1 MAIQPSKGMSPAVR
15 NPLVAAVLVILLAIL
30 AYPVGR
36 EYLTSL
42 ILILGSILVYLVLAL
57 TLRSQAAADFYV
69 AGRSIPAFVNGAAT
83 AADWMSAASF
93 LSMAGI
99 IAFLG
104 FDALPYIIGWTL
116 GYTLMAF
123 TIAPF
128 VRKSGTYTV
137 PELIERLAGGWGTAR
152 VVAVL
157 MVFITSLTYLTAQLT
172 GVGVVFSRF
181 LGIPATT
188 AVFVGVFGALAYAW
202 TSGWRSITWVQ
213 FVQYWVLI
221 SMYLL
226 PVLIAAA
233 YLGLLPLPWL
243 QYGPLVAQVEGAEKA
258 AGVTP
263 LWTEPFA
270 RPFAGG
276 TGQLNWI
283 LSALVLMLGT
293 MGLPHILVRFYTVT
307 NVHAARVSVGWALL
321 FIGLLY
327 ISASIYAAVARFSIS
342 KLWNQPLDVVQNT
355 PWVQKWL
362 PTGLVKVQDANGDGI
377 IQPGELSFHNDIVV
391 VGMPDMFGMIW
402 LIAPLVAV
410 GGLAAALSTADGLLL
425 AMSTAV
431 SRDIYKRF
439 INPQAS
445 EAGEVGFVRVM
456 LLVIA
461 LVGGLLGY
469 LALRDPTFSRYVALL
484 VGWAFVFAAS
494 SFTPLIML
502 GIFWKRLNRY
512 GILAGMLVGMGVALP
527 YVLAV
532 GIFNAPPLVLF
543 GQKIGTIAWGA
554 VSALANAIAA
564 VVVSLL
570 TPPEGKER
578 EAFVDHMRLPD

>member
-1 MAIQPSKGMSPAVR
+1 MSPVVR
-15 NPLVAAVLVILLAIL
+15 NPLITAIAVILLAAL
-30 AYPVGR
+30 AYPIGR

-42 ILILGSILVYLVLAL
+42 ILIIGSILVYLVLAL
-57 TLRSQAAADFYV
+57 SIRSQSTGDFYV
-69 AGRSIPAFVNGAAT
+69 AGRSIPALVNGAAT

-104 FDALPYIIGWTL
+104 FDALPYVIGWTL

-137 PELIERLAGGWGTAR
+137 PELIEKLAAGWPTAR
-152 VVAVL
+152 VIAVII
-157 MVFITSLTYLTAQLT
+157 VFITSLTYLTAQLT

-181 LGIPATT
+181 LGIPATI

-221 SMYLL
+221 AMYLT
-226 PVLIAAA
+226 PIVIAGVA
-233 YLGLLPLPWL
+233 LGLFPLPWM
-243 QYGPLVAQVEGAEKA
+243 QYGPLVGEVESREVA
-258 AGVTP
+258 AGVSP

-283 LSALVLMLGT
+283 LAALVLMLGT

-307 NVHAARVSVGWALL
+307 SVHAARVSVGWALL

-327 ISASIYAAVARFSIS
+327 TSASIYAAIARRAIS
-342 KLWNQPLDVVQNT
+342 ELWNKPLEVVQNT

-362 PTGLVKVQDANGDGI
+362 PTGLVRISDANADGI
-377 IQPGELSFHNDIVV
+377 IQPAELSFHNDIVV

-445 EAGEVGFVRVM
+445 EEGEVGFVRVM
-456 LLVIA
+456 LVVIG
-461 LVGGLLGY
+461 LVGGFLGY
-469 LALRDPTFSRYVALL
+469 LALSDPNFSRYVALM

-494 SFTPLIML
+494 SFTPIIML
-502 GIFWKRLNRY
+502 GIFWRRLNRY
-512 GILAGMLVGMGVALP
+512 GVVAGMVVGMLVALP

-532 GIFNAPPLVLF
+532 GVFNAPPLVLF
-543 GQKIGTIAWGA
+543 GQKIGTIAWGMISCA
-554 VSALANAIAA
+554 ANASAA
-564 VVVSLL
+564 VLVSLA
-570 TPPEGKER
+570 TSTEGRER
-578 EAFVDHMRLPD
+578 EEFILQMRMPD

>member
-1 MAIQPSKGMSPAVR
+1 MTQSKGMSPAVR
-15 NPLVAAVLVILLAIL
+15 NPLIAAIAVVLLAIL

-36 EYLTSL
+36 EFWTSL
-42 ILILGSILVYLVLAL
+42 ILIIGSILVYLVLAL
-57 TLRSQAAADFYV
+57 SLRSQAAADFYV

-137 PELIERLAGGWGTAR
+137 PELIERLAGGWSAAR
-152 VVAVL
+152 VIAVL

-188 AVFVGVFGALAYAW
+188 AVFVGVLGALAYAW

-226 PVLIAAA
+226 PILIASAS
-233 YLGLLPLPWL
+233 LGLLPLPWF
-243 QYGPLVAQVEGAEKA
+243 QYGPLVSEVEAREVT

-263 LWTEPFA
+263 SWTEPFA

-283 LSALVLMLGT
+283 MAALVLMLGT

-327 ISASIYAAVARFSIS
+327 TSASIYAAIARYSIS
-342 KLWNQPLDVVQNT
+342 NLWNKPLEVVQNA
-355 PWVQKWL
+355 PWIQKWL
-362 PTGLVKVQDANGDGI
+362 PSGLVKIQDANGDGI
-377 IQPGELSFHNDIVV
+377 VQPAELTFHNDIVV
-391 VGMPDMFGMIW
+391 VGMPDMFGMAW

-425 AMSTAV
+425 AMSAAI

-445 EAGEVGFVRVM
+445 EEGEVGFVRIM
-456 LLVIA
+456 LVVIG
-461 LVGGLLGY
+461 LIGGFLGY
-469 LALRDPTFSRYVALL
+469 QAILDPNFSRYVALL
-484 VGWAFVFAAS
+484 VGWAFVFAQA
-494 SFTPLIML
+494 SFTPIIML

-512 GILAGMLVGMGVALP
+512 GVIAGMLVGMAVALP

-532 GIFNAPPLVLF
+532 GIFNAQPLVIF
-543 GQKIGTIAWGA
+543 GQKIGTIAWGLVA
-554 VSALANAIAA
+554 FVANAIAA
-564 VVVSLL
+564 VVVSLM

-578 EAFVDHMRLPD
+578 EEFVEQMRLPD

>member
-1 MAIQPSKGMSPAVR
+1 MSPVVR
-15 NPLVAAVLVILLAIL
+15 NPLITAIAVILLAAL
-30 AYPVGR
+30 AYPIGR

-42 ILILGSILVYLVLAL
+42 ILIIGSILVYLVLAL
-57 TLRSQAAADFYV
+57 SIRSQSTGDFYV
-69 AGRSIPAFVNGAAT
+69 AGRSIPALVNGAAT

-104 FDALPYIIGWTL
+104 FDALPYVIGWTL

-137 PELIERLAGGWGTAR
+137 PELIEKLAAGWPTAR
-152 VVAVL
+152 VIAVII
-157 MVFITSLTYLTAQLT
+157 VFITSLTYLTAQLT

-181 LGIPATT
+181 LGIPATI

-221 SMYLL
+221 AMYLT
-226 PVLIAAA
+226 PIVIAGVA
-233 YLGLLPLPWL
+233 LGLFPLPWM
-243 QYGPLVAQVEGAEKA
+243 QYGPLVGEVESREVA
-258 AGVTP
+258 AGVSP

-283 LSALVLMLGT
+283 LAALVLMLGT

-307 NVHAARVSVGWALL
+307 SVHAARVSVGWALL

-327 ISASIYAAVARFSIS
+327 TSASIYAAIARRAIS
-342 KLWNQPLDVVQNT
+342 ELWNKPLEVVQNT

-362 PTGLVKVQDANGDGI
+362 PTGLVRISDANADGI
-377 IQPGELSFHNDIVV
+377 IQPAELSFHNDIVV

-445 EAGEVGFVRVM
+445 EEGEVGFVRVM
-456 LLVIA
+456 LVVIG
-461 LVGGLLGY
+461 LVGGFLGY
-469 LALRDPTFSRYVALL
+469 LALSDPNFSRYVALM

-494 SFTPLIML
+494 SFTPIIML
-502 GIFWKRLNRY
+502 GIFWRRLNRY
-512 GILAGMLVGMGVALP
+512 GVVAGMVVGMLVALP

-532 GIFNAPPLVLF
+532 GVFNAPPLVLF
-543 GQKIGTIAWGA
+543 GQKIGTIAWGMISCA
-554 VSALANAIAA
+554 ANAIAA
-564 VVVSLL
+564 VLVSLA
-570 TPPEGKER
+570 TSTEGRER
-578 EAFVDHMRLPD
+578 EEFILQMRMPD

>member
-1 MAIQPSKGMSPAVR
+1 MAPAKGMSPVVR
-15 NPLVAAVLVILLAIL
+15 NPLIAGIVVVLVAIL
-30 AYPVGR
+30 AYPIGGQ
-36 EYLTSL
+36 YLTSL
-42 ILILGSILVYLVLAL
+42 VLIFGSILVYLVLSL

-69 AGRSIPAFVNGAAT
+69 AGRAIPAVVNGAAT
-83 AADWMSAASF
+83 AADWMSAASY

-104 FDALPYIIGWTL
+104 FDALPYVIGWTL

-137 PELIERLAGGWGTAR
+137 PELIERLAGNWSTAR
-152 VVAVL
+152 VIAVL
-157 MVFITSLTYLTAQLT
+157 MVFITSLTYLTAQLV
-172 GVGVVFSRF
+172 GVSVVFSRF
-181 LGIPATT
+181 LGIPATI
-188 AVFVGVFGALAYAW
+188 AVFVGAFAAFANAL

-233 YLGLLPLPWL
+233 FLGLYPIPHL
-243 QYGPLVAQVEGAEKA
+243 QYGPLMAQVEAREAA
-258 AGVTP
+258 AGISP
-263 LWTEPFA
+263 LWTEPLA

-276 TGQLNWI
+276 TGMLNWI

-327 ISASIYAAVARFSIS
+327 TTASIYAAIARLSIS
-342 KLWNQPLDVVQNT
+342 NLWNKPMDVVMNT
-355 PWVQKWL
+355 PWIQKWL
-362 PTGLVKVQDANGDGI
+362 PTGLVNVNDANGDGI
-377 IQPGELSFHNDIVV
+377 IQPAELSFHNDIVV
-391 VGMPDMFGMIW
+391 VGMPDMFGMLW
-402 LIAPLVAV
+402 LISPLVAV

-425 AMSTAV
+425 AMSTAI

-439 INPQAS
+439 INPQIS
-445 EAGEVGFVRVM
+445 EVGEVSFVRVM
-456 LLVIA
+456 LIIIGFI
-461 LVGGLLGY
+461 GGVLGY
-469 LALRDPTFSRYVALL
+469 LAIKDPTFSRYVALL

-494 SFTPLIML
+494 TFTPAIML

-512 GILAGMLVGMGVALP
+512 GIVAGMVVGMAVALP

-532 GIFNAPPLVLF
+532 GIFNAAPLVLF

-554 VSALANAIAA
+554 ISFLANALTAI
-564 VVVSLL
+564 VVSLL

-578 EAFVDHMRLPD
+578 EAFVDHMRMPD

>member
-1 MAIQPSKGMSPAVR
+1 MSPVVR
-15 NPLVAAVLVILLAIL
+15 NPLITAIAVILLAAL
-30 AYPVGR
+30 AYPIGR

-42 ILILGSILVYLVLAL
+42 ILIIGSIAVYLVLAL
-57 TLRSQAAADFYV
+57 SIRSQSTGDFYV
-69 AGRSIPAFVNGAAT
+69 AGRSIPALVNGAAT

-104 FDALPYIIGWTL
+104 FDALPYVIGWTL

-137 PELIERLAGGWGTAR
+137 PELIEKLAAGWPTAR
-152 VVAVL
+152 VIAVII
-157 MVFITSLTYLTAQLT
+157 VFITSLTYLTAQLT

-181 LGIPATT
+181 LGIPATI

-221 SMYLL
+221 AMYLT
-226 PVLIAAA
+226 PIVIAGVA
-233 YLGLLPLPWL
+233 LGLFPLPWM
-243 QYGPLVAQVEGAEKA
+243 QYGPLVGEVESREVA
-258 AGVTP
+258 AGVSP

-283 LSALVLMLGT
+283 LAALVLMLGT

-307 NVHAARVSVGWALL
+307 SVHAARVSVGWALL

-327 ISASIYAAVARFSIS
+327 TSASIYAAIARRAIS
-342 KLWNQPLDVVQNT
+342 ELWNKPLEVVQNT

-362 PTGLVKVQDANGDGI
+362 PTGLVRISDANADGI
-377 IQPGELSFHNDIVV
+377 IQPAELSFHNDIVV

-445 EAGEVGFVRVM
+445 EEGEVGFVRVM
-456 LLVIA
+456 LVVIG
-461 LVGGLLGY
+461 LVGGFLGY
-469 LALRDPTFSRYVALL
+469 LALSDPNFSRYVALM

-494 SFTPLIML
+494 SFTPIIML
-502 GIFWKRLNRY
+502 GIFWRRLNRY
-512 GILAGMLVGMGVALP
+512 GVVAGMVVGMLVALP

-532 GIFNAPPLVLF
+532 GVFNAPPLVLF
-543 GQKIGTIAWGA
+543 GQKIGTIAWGMISCA
-554 VSALANAIAA
+554 ANAIAA
-564 VVVSLL
+564 VLVSLA
-570 TPPEGKER
+570 TSTEGRER
-578 EAFVDHMRLPD
+578 EEFILQMRMPD

>member
-1 MAIQPSKGMSPAVR
+1 MAPAKGMSPVVR
-15 NPLVAAVLVILLAIL
+15 NPLMTAVAVVLLAIL
-30 AYPVGR
+30 AYPVGGQ
-36 EYLTSL
+36 YLTSL
-42 ILILGSILVYLVLAL
+42 VLIIGSILVYLVLAL

-69 AGRSIPAFVNGAAT
+69 AGRSIPAVVNGAAT

-104 FDALPYIIGWTL
+104 FDALPYVIGWTL

-137 PELIERLAGGWGTAR
+137 PELIERLAGNWSTAR
-152 VVAVL
+152 VIAVL
-157 MVFITSLTYLTAQLT
+157 MVFITSLTYLTAQLV

-181 LGIPATT
+181 LGIPATI

-226 PVLIAAA
+226 PVLIASAS
-233 YLGLLPLPWL
+233 LGLLPIPHL
-243 QYGPLVAQVEGAEKA
+243 QYGPLLTQVEAREAA
-258 AGVTP
+258 AGVSP
-263 LWTEPFA
+263 LWTEPLA

-276 TGQLNWI
+276 TGMLNWI
-283 LSALVLMLGT
+283 LAALVLMLGT

-307 NVHAARVSVGWALL
+307 NVHAARLSVGWALL

-327 ISASIYAAVARFSIS
+327 TTASIYAAIARLSIS
-342 KLWNQPLDVVQNT
+342 NLWNKPLDEVMNT
-355 PWVQKWL
+355 TWIQKWL
-362 PTGLVKVQDANGDGI
+362 PTGLVKVTDANGDGI
-377 IQPGELSFHNDIVV
+377 VQPAELSFHNDIVV
-391 VGMPDMFGMIW
+391 VGMPDMFGMLW
-402 LIAPLVAV
+402 LISPLVAV

-425 AMSTAV
+425 AMSTAI

-445 EAGEVGFVRVM
+445 EAGEVGFVRAM
-456 LLVIA
+456 LVVIG
-461 LVGGLLGY
+461 LIGGYLGY
-469 LALRDPTFSRYVALL
+469 LAIKDPGFSRYVALL

-494 SFTPLIML
+494 TFTPAIML

-512 GILAGMLVGMGVALP
+512 GIVAGMIVGMAVALP

-532 GIFNAPPLVLF
+532 GIFNTQPLVLF

-554 VSALANAIAA
+554 VSFLANALTAI
-564 VVVSLL
+564 VVSLL

-578 EAFVDHMRLPD
+578 EAFVDHMRMPD